1 MLTSLNKRKCF
12 IVILLMLLLFSL
24 SACKKKHEHSIVK
37 MEAKEVTCTEDG
49 SILFYSCSECGKS
62 FSDSEGK
69 YEIII
74 GKDTV
79 IEHTGHQYDNNCDKQ
94 CNNCEE
100 TRDVYHIDQ
109 DENDICDNC
118 GINVWGDD
126 SGVDL
131 PIDKQ

>member
-1 MLTSLNKRKCF
+1 MLISQNKRNIF
-12 IVILLMLLLFSL
+12 VIISLIILVCSL

-37 MEAKEVTCTEDG
+37 IEAREATCTQDG
-49 SILFYSCSECGKS
+49 SILFYCCSECGKS

-69 YEIII
+69 KEIII

-79 IEHTGHQYDNNCDKQ
+79 IEHTGHQYDNDCDKQ

-100 TRDVYHIDQ
+100 TREVHHLDK
-109 DENDICDNC
+109 DEDDLCDNC
-118 GINVWGDD
+118 GINIWGDD